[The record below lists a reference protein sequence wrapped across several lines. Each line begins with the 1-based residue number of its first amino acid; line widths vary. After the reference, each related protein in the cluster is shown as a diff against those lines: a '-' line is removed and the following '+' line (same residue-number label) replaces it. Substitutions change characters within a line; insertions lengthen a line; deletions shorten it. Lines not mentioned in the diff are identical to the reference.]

1 MFASRA
7 SEREK
12 VHCYFLAV
20 NAFDILKPR
29 SISIDYTCQLF
40 VRLHFFVEL
49 CQRFALFKLL
59 HHEITIILALM
70 PGGVEKQSICLCYFS
85 INSNNFIHKFRLKII
100 SYSFHHLA
108 VFFFLNEKKTLKN
121 IYRVSSTFIAGI
133 THETIYSQLQ
143 IARIHFSKHS
153 HECIQLFIYL
163 SMERT
168 FLFNLRLNNLHKM
181 TKQLDF

>member
-168 FLFNLRLNNLHKM
+168 FFV
-181 TKQLDF
+181 

>member
-40 VRLHFFVEL
+40 VRLHFVVEL

-59 HHEITIILALM
+59 YHEITIILALM
-70 PGGVEKQSICLCYFS
+70 PGVDKQSMCLCYFS

-108 VFFFLNEKKTLKN
+108 VFFF
-121 IYRVSSTFIAGI
+121 F
-133 THETIYSQLQ
+133 
-143 IARIHFSKHS
+143 
-153 HECIQLFIYL
+153 
-163 SMERT
+163 
-168 FLFNLRLNNLHKM
+168 
-181 TKQLDF
+181 